1 MSACT
6 SACRLSAAGLAL
18 VLLGAPGRADDKK
31 DQLPRKDDD
40 KVRPAE
46 PADRVAPPSKERV
59 AAGTNHAVEGHA
71 DLLLARGAD
80 GWRRLTPRAAVTTA
94 EPLVCLPG
102 AAAELRLT
110 AGARL
115 ALRGLTPEL
124 ARHPVMSFLLDSA
137 VTLHKP
143 APGIDVDLTLHRGR
157 VYISQD
163 KPEGRV
169 VVRVRFADQAWDLT
183 LHGPGTEVG
192 LDLNPLAPRE
202 ADPRDVEPQA
212 DAVLKLLKGEADLK
226 IDFHVYKMAAPP
238 GPCALAWSNRG
249 PRTLAPQRIVGD
261 GLKSVLDIW
270 SKDAADTPAARAVQK
285 ALADLAAA
293 WGDRKPEAVLAE
305 AVAGPEA
312 ARRHAA
318 VLALAAV
325 GDLPRLLDVLDDSD
339 PAHQADRDLA
349 VFALRRYLSRGPE
362 AGKAVYDPKA
372 QAGALVDK
380 KFKTREA
387 ATVAD
392 LLYDFPERVA
402 QSPETY
408 QLLLGMM
415 SQEGRVALR
424 ELAWWHLAR
433 MAQPVKLPEY
443 NAAWPADKRRAAV
456 ADVQKLLDER
466 KLPPKRP

>member
-6 SACRLSAAGLAL
+6 SACRLSAAALAL
-18 VLLGAPGRADDKK
+18 VLLGAAGRADDQK
-31 DQLPRKDDD
+31 DQ
-40 KVRPAE
+40 
-46 PADRVAPPSKERV
+46 PSKERV
-59 AAGTNHAVEGHA
+59 AVGTHQAVEGQA

-80 GWRRLTPRAAVTTA
+80 GWRRLAARAAVTTA

-102 AAAELRLT
+102 AAAEVRLT

-115 ALRGLTPEL
+115 LLRGLTPEL

-143 APGIDVDLTLHRGR
+143 PPGIDVDLTLHRGR

-163 KPEGRV
+163 KPEGRL

-192 LDLNPLAPRE
+192 LDLNKLAPRE
-202 ADPRDVEPQA
+202 ADRRDDDPQT
-212 DAVLKLLKGEADLK
+212 DAVLMVLKGEADLK
-226 IDFHVYKMAAPP
+226 IDFQVYKMAAPP

-249 PRTLAPQRIVGD
+249 PRPLAPQRVVGD

-270 SKDAADTPAARAVQK
+270 SKDAADTPAARDAQK
-285 ALADLAAA
+285 ALAGLAAG

-305 AVAGPEA
+305 AAGGPA
-312 ARRHAA
+312 APRRHAA
-318 VLALAAV
+318 VLALAAL
-325 GDLPRLLDVLDDSD
+325 GDLPRLLDVLDDAE
-339 PAHQADRDLA
+339 PARQADRDLA

-362 AGKAVYDPKA
+362 AGKALYDPKA
-372 QAGALVDK
+372 QTGALIDK
-380 KFKTREA
+380 KFKPREA
-387 ATVAD
+387 ATVVD
-392 LLYDFPERVA
+392 LLYDFSERVA
-402 QSPETY
+402 QAPETY

-415 SQEGRVALR
+415 GQEGHPALR

-433 MAQPVKLPEY
+433 MAQPVKLPDY
-443 NAAWPADKRRAAV
+443 NAAWPQDKRRAAV
-456 ADVQKLLDER
+456 ADVQKLIDER